1 MRIIQFQSLACSLA
15 CPDDKVRPETS
26 EEKELYKLLSEVTQK
41 PATLLSSR
49 WREPSLTIHSVELS
63 GPKSKVMMFLEDS
76 MLTGFLD
83 ATVIPG
89 TVKAQISL
97 RIVPDQD
104 LDTIVNSL
112 REYLRISF
120 DGLQSPNNLVVS
132 LKFHALCWSLLTR
145 PRSMLSTLLTG
156 GLAISMTTGSS
167 HWKVLFGRNGVK
179 NLFEFA
185 KAG

>member
-1 MRIIQFQSLACSLA
+1 MIHSKSLTCSSL
-15 CPDDKVRPETS
+15 CPDDKVRSETS

-49 WREPSLTIHSVELS
+49 WREPSLTIHSVEIS
-63 GPKSKVMMFLEDS
+63 GPKSKMMMILLDDS
-76 MLTGFLD
+76 ILTSFVD

-112 REYLRISF
+112 REHLQISF

-132 LKFHALCWSLLTR
+132 LKIYSLYRSLLIR
-145 PRSMLSTLLTG
+145 PRSMLNILLTG
-156 GLAISMTTGSS
+156 GLVISMTTGSS

-185 KAG
+185 KEG